1 MPELDKAQIKKD
13 LELFSRSLI
22 EITKILAQV
31 NSRIIEIYGE
41 L

>member
-13 LELFSRSLI
+13 LESFSRSLI
-22 EITKILAQV
+22 EITKILAQL